1 MTAPAPLMTPRD
13 WGLLA
18 LLSVLWGGSF
28 LFNRVAVAEIPPLT
42 LTFERVA
49 LASAALFLM
58 LRLTGRAVPTGRDA
72 WTAFFGM
79 GLINNVVPFTLIAY
93 GQKEL
98 GAGLAS
104 VLNATTPLFTVI
116 VAHML
121 TRDERMTPAKLAG
134 VVLGVVGVA
143 VLMGIDRFGFGAHLW
158 AELACL
164 GATLSY
170 AFSNIYGRRFRRM
183 DIDPMRATFG
193 QVTASAC
200 ILLLPALLVDRP
212 WSLPV
217 PGPAAL
223 ACVAALG
230 ILSTAVAYQLFYRVL
245 ASAGATA
252 VSLVTLMIPPTAI
265 LLGALVLGERLEARQ
280 VAGAALIGL
289 GLLVVDGR
297 LVALLRRRAGDAA

>member
-1 MTAPAPLMTPRD
+1 
-13 WGLLA
+13 
-18 LLSVLWGGSF
+18 
-28 LFNRVAVAEIPPLT
+28 
-42 LTFERVA
+42 
-49 LASAALFLM
+49 
-58 LRLTGRAVPTGRDA
+58 
-72 WTAFFGM
+72 M

-116 VAHML
+116 VAHLL
-121 TRDERMTPAKLAG
+121 TQDERMTPAKLAG
-134 VVLGVVGVA
+134 VVLGVFGVA
-143 VLMGIDRFGFGAHLW
+143 VLTGIDRLGLGAHLQ

-170 AFSNIYGRRFRRM
+170 AFSNIFGRRFRRM

-200 ILLLPALLVDRP
+200 LLLVPALLVDRP
-212 WSLPV
+212 WTLPP

-265 LLGALVLGERLEARQ
+265 LLGALVLGERLEPRQ
-280 VAGAALIGL
+280 FAGAALIGL

-297 LVALLRRRAGDAA
+297 LAALLRRRAGRVS